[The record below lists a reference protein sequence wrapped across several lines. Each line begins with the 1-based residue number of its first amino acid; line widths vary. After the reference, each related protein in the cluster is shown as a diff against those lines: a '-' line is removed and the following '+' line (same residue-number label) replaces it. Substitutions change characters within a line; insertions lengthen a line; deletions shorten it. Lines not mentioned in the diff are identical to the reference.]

1 MSSEQNVTAFLRQ
14 KRDYFHI
21 ILTYQNYDDSIT
33 KLSFS
38 TSLKVRGNK
47 KKAEML
53 MQKVR
58 VEFVVPRTDEQ
69 LEMEKK
75 RIKLI
80 IKKFLTESDTIE
92 EVTPLTE
99 SNKEEQK
106 ITKVQKPKGL
116 HKDMLFS
123 SYLVYWLEYVEKYT
137 IDPNTYSTYRMNIVS
152 KIAPYFENKVST
164 LSNLTIT
171 DIQEYYTQCIDGYK
185 IGKKEY
191 KPIKPATVKRR
202 HANIRKALQYAVDIN
217 LIPKNPAVSVELPK
231 IEKYVSSIYTK
242 EEIDKLFDIV
252 RGTKLEVPV
261 TLAAF
266 YGLRRE
272 EAIGLRWDAIDFEKK
287 RITIN
292 HTVTEFMKDG
302 KLRRNT
308 KDSAKNT
315 SSLRTFPL
323 VEPIEK
329 MLKRNRKI
337 KYKENYAERIMQR
350 NT

>member
-116 HKDMLFS
+116 HKDMLCGK
-123 SYLVYWLEYVEKYT
+123 VYY
-137 IDPNTYSTYRMNIVS
+137 
-152 KIAPYFENKVST
+152 
-164 LSNLTIT
+164 
-171 DIQEYYTQCIDGYK
+171 
-185 IGKKEY
+185 
-191 KPIKPATVKRR
+191 
-202 HANIRKALQYAVDIN
+202 
-217 LIPKNPAVSVELPK
+217 
-231 IEKYVSSIYTK
+231 
-242 EEIDKLFDIV
+242 
-252 RGTKLEVPV
+252 
-261 TLAAF
+261 
-266 YGLRRE
+266 
-272 EAIGLRWDAIDFEKK
+272 
-287 RITIN
+287 
-292 HTVTEFMKDG
+292 
-302 KLRRNT
+302 
-308 KDSAKNT
+308 
-315 SSLRTFPL
+315 
-323 VEPIEK
+323 
-329 MLKRNRKI
+329 
-337 KYKENYAERIMQR
+337 
-350 NT
+350 

>member
-1 MSSEQNVTAFLRQ
+1 
-14 KRDYFHI
+14 
-21 ILTYQNYDDSIT
+21 
-33 KLSFS
+33 
-38 TSLKVRGNK
+38 
-47 KKAEML
+47 
-53 MQKVR
+53 
-58 VEFVVPRTDEQ
+58 
-69 LEMEKK
+69 
-75 RIKLI
+75 
-80 IKKFLTESDTIE
+80 
-92 EVTPLTE
+92 
-99 SNKEEQK
+99 
-106 ITKVQKPKGL
+106 
-116 HKDMLFS
+116 MLFS

-217 LIPKNPAVSVELPK
+217 LIPKNPADSVELPK

-272 EAIGLRWDAIDFEKK
+272 EAIGLRWDAINFEKK
-287 RITIN
+287 ESPSITQS
-292 HTVTEFMKDG
+292 
-302 KLRRNT
+302 R
-308 KDSAKNT
+308 
-315 SSLRTFPL
+315 SS
-323 VEPIEK
+323 
-329 MLKRNRKI
+329 
-337 KYKENYAERIMQR
+337 
-350 NT
+350 

>member
-21 ILTYQNYDDSIT
+21 ILTYQNDDDSIT

-53 MQKVR
+53 MQKIR
-58 VEFVVPRTDEQ
+58 VEFVIPRTDEQ

-75 RIKLI
+75 RMKLI
-80 IKKFLTESDTIE
+80 IKKFLAESDTLE

-99 SNKEEQK
+99 SNKEAQK
-106 ITKVQKPKGL
+106 IIKVQKPKGL
-116 HKDMLFS
+116 LKDMLFS

-185 IGKKEY
+185 TGKKEY

-217 LIPKNPAVSVELPK
+217 LIPKNPADSVELPK

-272 EAIGLRWDAIDFEKK
+272 EAIGLRWDAINFEKK
-287 RITIN
+287 ESPSITQS
-292 HTVTEFMKDG
+292 
-302 KLRRNT
+302 R
-308 KDSAKNT
+308 
-315 SSLRTFPL
+315 SS
-323 VEPIEK
+323 
-329 MLKRNRKI
+329 
-337 KYKENYAERIMQR
+337 
-350 NT
+350 